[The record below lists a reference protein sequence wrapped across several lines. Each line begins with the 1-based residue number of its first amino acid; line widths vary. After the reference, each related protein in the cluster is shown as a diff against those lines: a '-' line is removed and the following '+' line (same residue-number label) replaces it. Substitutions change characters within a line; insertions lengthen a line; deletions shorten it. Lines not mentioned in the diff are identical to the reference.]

1 MHHMHGG
8 HDSERK
14 PFNARMFMRL
24 MRYLS
29 PYRWWL
35 VGSLSALVIA
45 AAAAQAGPY
54 LFGMAIDRFINP
66 VESAQVLT
74 MQERLSGLGFYAIL
88 FIASLVITWL
98 AEYGETYCM
107 SWAAQNGIFDLR
119 QGLFRHLQRLG
130 LKWYDS
136 RPAGVIM
143 SRVTNDVQ
151 TLDELL
157 SAGLTTVLGD
167 LVRLGVIVAVMLTMN
182 ARLALA
188 SFITVPPL
196 MLMAF
201 YFRPR
206 ILQAHREV
214 RTRVAEINANL
225 QESISGVRVTK
236 SFAREEENFAA
247 FDLRNR
253 GNFDATVAAEFLMS
267 IFQPGVMFIGALG
280 TAVVLWFGGSMIL
293 RESIFGMQVG
303 TLGPGTLAA
312 FLVYVQRFNH
322 PLQNLSNFYTQM
334 QSAMAASEKIF
345 AVMDTEPEVQDA
357 PGAITLPAIRG
368 AVEFREVDFAYDG
381 EHLVLEQANLS
392 VASGQTVALVGHT
405 GAGKSTMIN
414 LLCRFY
420 DPVAGQV
427 LVDGHDLREVTTYSL
442 RAQLG
447 IVLQDTFL
455 FSGSV
460 RENIA
465 YGRPEATEAEI
476 VEAAENVNA
485 HAFIERLPE
494 GYDTPVGER
503 GGNLSVGE
511 RQLISFAR
519 ALLRDPGILI
529 LDEATSSVDAYTE
542 ILIQRALDVLL
553 HDRTAFIIAHR
564 LSTIR
569 NADLIVVVK
578 DGRIVQRGTHDELIA
593 SGGHYAELYGAQFDA
608 ESGPRG

>member
-1 MHHMHGG
+1 MGHMHMHGG
-8 HDSERK
+8 GDGELK
-14 PFNARMFMRL
+14 PFDSKMFGRL
-24 MRYLS
+24 FSYLL

-35 VGSLSALVIA
+35 LGSLVSLVVA
-45 AAAAQAGPY
+45 ATAAQAGPY
-54 LFGMAIDRFINP
+54 LFGRAIDTFINP
-66 VESAQVLT
+66 VAAASGLS
-74 MQERLSGLGFYAIL
+74 MGERLSGLDRYAGL
-88 FIASLVITWL
+88 FILSLIVTWL

-119 QGLFRHLQRLG
+119 SDLYRRLQGLG
-130 LKWYDS
+130 LKWFDA

-157 SAGLTTVLGD
+157 SSGLTTVLGD
-167 LVRLGVIVAVMLTMN
+167 LIRLAVIVTVMLSMN

-196 MLMAF
+196 MLMVF

-206 ILQAHREV
+206 ILQAHRQV

-236 SFAREEENFAA
+236 SFAREEENFEE
-247 FDLRNR
+247 FNLRNQ
-253 GNFDATVAAEFLMS
+253 NNYDATVAAEFLMS
-267 IFQPGVMFIGALG
+267 VFQPGVMLIGALG
-280 TAVVLWFGGSMIL
+280 TAVVLWYGGSIIMH
-293 RESIFGMQVG
+293 EVTAGMVNG

-322 PLQNLSNFYTQM
+322 PLQNLSSFYTQM
-334 QSAMAASEKIF
+334 QSAMASCEKIF
-345 AVMDTEPEVQDA
+345 AVMDTEREVVDH
-357 PGAITLPAIRG
+357 PGAQQLDTISG
-368 AVEFREVDFAYDG
+368 AVHFEGVSFAYDG
-381 EHLVLEQANLS
+381 ENLVLEDVDLEVQP
-392 VASGQTVALVGHT
+392 GQTVALVGHT

-420 DPVAGQV
+420 DPTAGSV
-427 LVDGHDLREVTTYSL
+427 LVDGHDLRDVTLYSL
-442 RAQLG
+442 RTQLG

-465 YGRPEATEAEI
+465 YGRLDASDEQIRA
-476 VEAAENVNA
+476 AAEAVNA
-485 HAFIERLPE
+485 HDFIEALPQ
-494 GYDTPVGER
+494 GYDTAVGER

-542 ILIQRALDVLL
+542 LLVQRALEKLFEG
-553 HDRTAFIIAHR
+553 RTSFIIAHR

-569 NADLIVVVK
+569 NADLIVVM
-578 DGRIVQRGTHDELIA
+578 DGGRIVERGSHAELISA
-593 SGGHYAELYGAQFDA
+593 GGHYSDLHRAQF
-608 ESGPRG
+608 SGD